1 MFHLKR
7 FISPKRSVSISV
19 KSSRLLQA
27 VNWTFSIS
35 KSQISN
41 QLSQMLEFD
50 SLFFRRVA
58 FLKLTLIIIEKRR
71 IFIQYLLLEIC
82 ISESCQWIR
91 QDIEYTFRNKDL
103 NLNETWCGS
112 LADMFSRNKNAGRV
126 QHDPHLA
133 LTENSNMYIH
143 TSLVLSKKNFSY
155 LVVLHP
161 TFPNES

>member
-50 SLFFRRVA
+50 SPFFSA
-58 FLKLTLIIIEKRR
+58 SCILKLTLIIIEKRR
-71 IFIQYLLLEIC
+71 IFIQYFLLEIC
-82 ISESCQWIR
+82 ITVSCERIR
-91 QDIEYTFRNKDL
+91 QNIEI
-103 NLNETWCGS
+103 
-112 LADMFSRNKNAGRV
+112 GR
-126 QHDPHLA
+126 PL
-133 LTENSNMYIH
+133 SNRWII
-143 TSLVLSKKNFSY
+143 LLSQIVNFSKDTKMSFFDKKKPFK
-155 LVVLHP
+155 LKSNSLSRLGFWFHRP
-161 TFPNES
+161 FC